1 MQCTGAAKPG
11 VFKWKITRRGPVI
24 AVVRRHMLLALSIAI
39 AIVMFAFLG
48 RSVWR
53 MSQRSLAVKRRAAVV
68 FTGRERLTSNE
79 FCDLFPAPVRPV
91 AERLHDIL
99 KNVLIVDVRFIRPE
113 DRLISDLGLGQVD
126 GLEPYHLDGDVESE
140 YHASLLPLFETT
152 VDPSVAEVVEYLA
165 DKTTTNKAVNGS
177 RR

>member
-1 MQCTGAAKPG
+1 M
-11 VFKWKITRRGPVI
+11 RS
-24 AVVRRHMLLALSIAI
+24 VRRHMLLALLIAI
-39 AIVMFAFLG
+39 AIVMLAFLG

-53 MSQRSLAVKRRAAVV
+53 MSQRSSAVKRRAAVV
-68 FTGRERLTSNE
+68 FTGRKRLTSNE
-79 FCDLFPAPVRPV
+79 FCDLFPAPVRPI
-91 AERLHDIL
+91 AKRLHDIL

-140 YHASLLPLFETT
+140 YHTSLLPLFETT